1 LSTAKSLPLTVA
13 YEGSVKRVLSSTAEA
28 DKLWFDFTDDYS
40 VFDWGKMPDTIE
52 NKGRALTLMG
62 AFFFEELGRPEF
74 WRELQSSKS
83 LQKFDAEFI
92 KQRFENEFYCGPAGL
107 RKMGLPNH
115 FLGLT
120 DAHGKKL
127 TMDDAIASGDKL
139 LMQVQKANVYRP
151 HDGKVL
157 NHNLFFYPNIPEQ
170 KQIRLIPLEIVF
182 RFGMPGGSSLEERL
196 RKDETYVTALGLKKM
211 PESNQWFDRPVLEFF
226 TKLEPKDRFLSYQE
240 AALLSQLPARTFTQI
255 TEMALDVA
263 LALHD
268 IFEKHGMQLWDG
280 KIELLEAQ
288 DGNGNSQILLADS
301 VGPDELRVLVDGQ
314 QLSKEMLRQFY
325 RGSKWETA
333 LKKAQSIA
341 KQSATLDWK
350 SICENELGE
359 KPQPLPASFKEHVD
373 ALYCMLTNTLMER
386 KVFAE
391 CPDLNEFVSKSKS
404 IFS

>member
-1 LSTAKSLPLTVA
+1 LSTAKDLPLTVA
-13 YEGSVKRVLSSTAEA
+13 YEGSVKRVLSSNAEA

-40 VFDWGKMPDTIE
+40 VFDWGKMPDTIQ

-62 AFFFEELGRPEF
+62 AFFFQELAQPAF
-74 WRELQSSKS
+74 WQNLQSSKS
-83 LQKFDAEFI
+83 MQKFDSEFI
-92 KQRFENEFYCGPAGL
+92 KQRFDNEFYSGPAGL
-107 RKMGLPNH
+107 AKIGLANH

-151 HDGKVL
+151 EAYKVL
-157 NHNLFFYPNIPEQ
+157 NHNLFFYPSIPKQ

-196 RKDETYVTALGLKKM
+196 KRDPSYAEALGLKKM
-211 PESNQWFDRPVLEFF
+211 PESSQWFDRPVLEFF

-240 AALLSQLPARTFTQI
+240 AALMSQLPAHSFTKVI
-255 TEMALDVA
+255 EIALDTA

-280 KIELLEAQ
+280 KIELLEAK
-288 DGNGNSQILLADS
+288 DEDGNSQILLADS

-325 RGSKWETA
+325 RGSKWESA
-333 LKKAQSIA
+333 LKKAQSLA

-373 ALYCMLTNTLMER
+373 ALYCMLTNTLLKR
-386 KVFAE
+386 QVFAE

-404 IFS
+404 ILS